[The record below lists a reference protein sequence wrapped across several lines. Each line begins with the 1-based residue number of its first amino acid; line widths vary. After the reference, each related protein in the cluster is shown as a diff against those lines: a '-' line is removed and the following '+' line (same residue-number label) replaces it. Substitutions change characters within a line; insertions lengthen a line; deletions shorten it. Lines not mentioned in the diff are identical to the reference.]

1 MTVVTEQAAPRVVV
15 ITGAASGI
23 GLATLHAVRATFA
36 IVVAVDVAAPPA
48 ELVQTDDIDWIRGSV
63 AAQETWDL
71 VSAAVSR
78 RNPDGAHALIACA
91 AGITVAPLLE
101 TPEDEWRRIFDIN
114 VFGVIKALQAILPTM
129 VARGRGAVAVV
140 CSVNSLFAEDQ
151 LSAYS
156 VSKAA
161 LLHVVR
167 SAALEYAHSGVRI
180 NAVCPGA
187 VDTPM
192 LRRHL
197 GSLEDPAA
205 AQRAVENR
213 TPTGKLLAPAEIAAV
228 LRFLVSDEAS
238 GMSGAAVV
246 VDGGLTTAY
255 DFAPRLKD

>member
-1 MTVVTEQAAPRVVV
+1 MAVIAQQATPRVIV

-23 GLATLHAVRATFA
+23 GLATLQALRATKA
-36 IVVAVDVAAPPA
+36 IVVAVDVANPPP
-48 ELVQTDDIDWIRGSV
+48 ELVKADDIDWIRGNV
-63 AAQETWDL
+63 AAQETWDR
-71 VSAAVSR
+71 VSATVLR
-78 RNPDGAHALIACA
+78 RSPDGAHALIACA

-101 TPEDEWRRIFDIN
+101 TSEDEWRRIFDTN
-114 VFGVIKALQAILPTM
+114 VFGVIKGLQAILPGM
-129 VARGRGAVAVV
+129 VVQGRGAVAVV

-167 SAALEYAHSGVRI
+167 SAALEYAYSGVRI

-192 LRRHL
+192 FRRHL
-197 GSLEDPAA
+197 GSLEDPGV

-255 DFAPRLKD
+255 DFARRPKS